1 MFTPFDLIDGLVPAI
16 GLGLLAIPLGLLDAR
31 PRYDETWTQ
40 VIIAAIGGGLLLAV
54 YFSLIVCVVWG
65 VLTGI
70 FSGLEIVLKAFL

>member
-16 GLGLLAIPLGLLDAR
+16 GLGLLSIPFGLLTTR
-31 PRYDETWTQ
+31 PRWDETWPQ
-40 VIIAAIGGGLLLAV
+40 VIMGIFGGGLLAAA

-70 FSGLEIVLKAFL
+70 LSGLEIVLKAFL